1 VRVNRRVLVLVACA
15 LVLLGAPLLG
25 DVYLTYILTLAGIN
39 VIVVAGLTLFIGYT
53 GQLSLGHAA
62 FYGMGAYCSA
72 LLTKQGVPFPLA
84 LAAAG
89 LLGGLAGL
97 LVGFPALRLRGFY
110 LAMATLAF
118 GLIAYQLF
126 KNLEGV
132 TGGVSG
138 LTRIPSASLGP
149 LSVADP
155 ALYYYVVLAVLGV
168 GLLVVTTLALSPTGR
183 VFRAIAGQ
191 ELAAMSL
198 GINTYRLKTLSFSIS
213 AIFAGVAGSLHAHL
227 HRFISPD
234 DFTFFPSVMYLTM
247 AILGGFGNVLG
258 GSLAAV
264 LVTLASEQL
273 RAFGRAQPLF
283 FGLGLILLVIFLPE
297 GLMSVGRKRFGLR
310 ARWGSWRAAR
320 ARGRISAK
328 VS

>member
-1 VRVNRRVLVLVACA
+1 MRRRRRALILVTCA
-15 LVLLGAPLLG
+15 LLLLGVPMLG

-72 LLTKQGVPFPLA
+72 LLTKQDVPFPVA

-126 KNLEGV
+126 KNLEGI

-138 LTRIPSASLGP
+138 MTRIPSASLGP
-149 LSVADP
+149 VSFANP

-168 GLLVVTTLALSPTGR
+168 GLLVVAALALSPTGR

-198 GINTYRLKTLSFSIS
+198 GIDTYRLKTISFSIS
-213 AIFAGVAGSLHAHL
+213 AVFAGAAGSLHAHL
-227 HRFISPD
+227 HRFVSPD
-234 DFTFFPSVMYLTM
+234 DFTFFPSVMFLTM

-264 LVTLASEQL
+264 LITLASEQL

-283 FGLGLILLVIFLPE
+283 FGLGLILLVVFLPQ
-297 GLMSVGRKRFGLR
+297 GLMSIGGRYASLR
-310 ARWGSWRAAR
+310 SRWGSWRAER
-320 ARGRISAK
+320 ARGRISAE